1 MVKSKGGINLGADPS
16 DFPSGMFDDFDGGIA
31 MAEFERG
38 DYGTQLHVVIYPR
51 EYEYE
56 ARGLEY
62 DEDMEYDPEAEGQGY
77 PQQWYGMGT
86 GEYEISED
94 GFEIEGPQPQ
104 KNTRFV
110 RFILAT
116 RQHGAKL
123 SGGSVKKLQDMGF
136 HFKTTTEKSRNP
148 STGASTERDILYPV
162 GKELGHAAIGV
173 RGGKKRGMRIAR
185 GEEEE
190 EDTPRGRGRSRGRSR
205 SRDEEEDKGRDE
217 GTNTSTPDIE
227 EAFDLIIKVVGEAED
242 GMRRRK
248 LGTELMKMQ
257 DEAEEDVVTLAAK
270 KSTQDAAVE
279 EGVIKE
285 EDGKLYIVEEA

>member
-1 MVKSKGGINLGADPS
+1 
-16 DFPSGMFDDFDGGIA
+16 
-31 MAEFERG
+31 
-38 DYGTQLHVVIYPR
+38 
-51 EYEYE
+51 
-56 ARGLEY
+56 
-62 DEDMEYDPEAEGQGY
+62 
-77 PQQWYGMGT
+77 
-86 GEYEISED
+86 
-94 GFEIEGPQPQ
+94 
-104 KNTRFV
+104 
-110 RFILAT
+110 
-116 RQHGAKL
+116 
-123 SGGSVKKLQDMGF
+123 
-136 HFKTTTEKSRNP
+136 SRNP

-257 DEAEEDVVTLAAK
+257 DEAGEDVVTLAAK